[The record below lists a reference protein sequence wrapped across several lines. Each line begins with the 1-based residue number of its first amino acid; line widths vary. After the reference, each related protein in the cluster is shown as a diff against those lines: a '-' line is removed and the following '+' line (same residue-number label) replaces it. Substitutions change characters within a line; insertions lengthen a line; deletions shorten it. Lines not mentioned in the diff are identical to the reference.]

1 MFLLN
6 CKCLYIH
13 VCRATD
19 VLKGPASMLHETHIY
34 SIALKAFHEALSHYR
49 ENKHFRSNYTILLIS
64 TYFECHINVKLRFLC
79 FKILKLLSGTNYP
92 TNLACS
98 AVNSSTLQV
107 TWDQATDTSVAGYHV
122 EIVRVDGLKVEFG
135 LPVSRMLVA
144 FTLR

>member
-1 MFLLN
+1 M
-6 CKCLYIH
+6 
-13 VCRATD
+13 
-19 VLKGPASMLHETHIY
+19 KGPASMLHETHIY
-34 SIALKAFHEALSHYR
+34 SIALTAFHEALSHYR
-49 ENKHFRSNYTILLIS
+49 ENRNIFVAIIHILLIS

-135 LPVSRMLVA
+135 LPVS
-144 FTLR
+144 